1 MATTFIKSAFATT
14 AVSKTRADI
23 MELLERYGGTGFGY
37 DAIGDEIIVRFTVP
51 GAHGTPVRVAYP
63 VNIDRVLKR
72 LVPHFKKS
80 NKGAPTRE
88 QAERVAWRNIYEL
101 VDAAFAAAAIGAT
114 TVEESFH
121 AHIVIRTSD
130 GAEGRMYDYV
140 ETLRVSAGGELP
152 GASDIK
158 RLLPG
163 GR

>member
-1 MATTFIKSAFATT
+1 MT
-14 AVSKTRADI
+14 
-23 MELLERYGGTGFGY
+23 LLERYGGTGFGY
-37 DAIGDEIIVRFTVP
+37 DVVGDEIVVRFTVP
-51 GAHGTPVRVAYP
+51 GALGSSLRIAYP
-63 VNIDRVLKR
+63 VNIARVLER
-72 LVPHFKKS
+72 LAPFYKQSKK
-80 NKGAPTRE
+80 GTPTRE
-88 QAERVAWRNIYEL
+88 QAERVAWRNIFEM
-101 VDAAFAAAAIGAT
+101 VDAAFAAAAIGAS